1 MRIIGGLFGVLLAL
15 LAGST
20 ASAEATARAS
30 QENREDRGKVQRLVE
45 QMTLEEKLSFVYWNY
60 NLDDPL
66 EKLWIPGVPRLG
78 IPQLSGTDGPAG
90 VTISRPAIAMPAPV
104 ALASSFDEDLA
115 RSYGEVL
122 GREGR
127 AAQQDVILGPM
138 VNNIRVPQAGRNF
151 ETFSEDPLLTG
162 RIAASQVRGVQSQ
175 GLMTSVKHYA
185 ANTQETDRYT
195 TDVDIDERTL
205 REIELPGFE
214 APIRAGASSVMCAY
228 PKVNGTFACGNET
241 LLSSILREQ
250 WDFEGWV
257 MSDWGATHATEDIE
271 AGLDQEMGVDVNP
284 DGSLAPGKFFGDAL
298 GTAIKEG
305 RIPESRLDT
314 SVTRILTQ
322 MDKFGLLDAEP
333 PARPERDVAAGVAVA
348 QRVAEDGAVLL
359 RNEDAVLPLDPDAQQ
374 DLAVIGPTA
383 KEPKVTGLG
392 SSYVEPDYANAPVD
406 TMRERA
412 KGADVRYEVGEE
424 LRGTPIGPDALQPA
438 FEGGRLT
445 PGADGVLYEGTLTVP
460 ETGDYRLAVRMD
472 GGNGGLVIDGAAPI
486 GVGDVFGPLTS
497 VPIRLE
503 AGEHDIQLTG
513 TAPPGGDPTVDVD
526 LTWVTPDAAQQAQD
540 DAVEAARDADVAVVF
555 GYDDG
560 AETAD
565 RTSLSLPGRQDEL
578 IEAVAAVNPR
588 TVVVLNTGSS
598 ITMPWLDS
606 TKAVLDMWYPG
617 QAGAEATTALLF
629 GDAEPGG
636 RLTQTFPRSV
646 EKTPVGSDP
655 RRFPGVDG
663 TVHYD
668 EGIFSGY
675 RWYDQQDVDPLF
687 AFGHGLSYTTFRY
700 GPLSVRPARDG
711 GLVARVKVVNTGDR
725 DGSEVVQAYLGASP
739 DVDLPQAE
747 RQLAGFEKV
756 RLAAGESRWVT
767 VRIEPRALQHWDV
780 ERDAWVTGTGR
791 RTVEVGSSSRDLRR
805 SAEVMVRAQRR

>member
-1 MRIIGGLFGVLLAL
+1 MMVLV
-15 LAGST
+15 AGST
-20 ASAEATARAS
+20 GAVGAKVAGPEESRDD
-30 QENREDRGKVQRLVE
+30 REVHRLVA
-45 QMTLEEKLSFVYWNY
+45 QMTVEEKLSFVYWNY

-66 EKLWIPGVPRLG
+66 EKLWLPGVPRLG

-90 VTISRPAIAMPAPV
+90 VTISRPAVAMPAPV
-104 ALASSFDEDLA
+104 ALASTFDEDLA
-115 RSYGEVL
+115 RRYGEVL

-127 AAQQDVILGPM
+127 AARQDVILGPM

-175 GLMTSVKHYA
+175 GLMTSVKHFA

-205 REIELPGFE
+205 REVELPGFE

-228 PKVNGTFACGNET
+228 PKVNGTFACGNDT
-241 LLSSILREQ
+241 LLNEILREQ
-250 WDFEGWV
+250 WGFEGWV

-298 GTAIKEG
+298 RRAIEEG

-314 SVTRILTQ
+314 SVTRILRQ
-322 MDKFGLLDAEP
+322 MERFGLLDAEP
-333 PARPERDVAAGVAVA
+333 PTRPQRDVAGGVAVA
-348 QRVAEDGAVLL
+348 QEVAEEGAVLL
-359 RNEDAVLPLDPDAQQ
+359 RNEDSLLPLDPDADQEI
-374 DLAVIGPTA
+374 AVIGPTA

-392 SSYVEPDYANAPVD
+392 SSYVEPDFANAPLD
-406 TMRERA
+406 AMRDRA
-412 KGADVRYEVGEE
+412 PASQLSYQVGEE
-424 LRGTPIGPDALQPA
+424 LRGTAIGPDALQPT
-438 FEGGRLT
+438 FESGRKT
-445 PGADGVLYEGTLTVP
+445 PDANGVLYEGTLTVP
-460 ETGDYRLAVRMD
+460 ETGDYRIAVRMD
-472 GGNGGLVIDGAAPI
+472 GGNGGLVVDGGAPI

-497 VPIRLE
+497 VPLRLD
-503 AGEHDIQLTG
+503 AGEHSIQLTG

-526 LTWVTPDAAQQAQD
+526 LTWVTPGAARQAQD
-540 DAVEAARDADVAVVF
+540 AAVEAARGADVAVVF

-565 RTSLSLPGRQDEL
+565 RTSLALPGRQDEL
-578 IEAVAAVNPR
+578 IEAVARANPR

-598 ITMPWLDS
+598 VTMPWLDS
-606 TKAVLDMWYPG
+606 TRAVLDMWYPG
-617 QAGAEATTALLF
+617 QAGAEATAALLF

-636 RLTQTFPRSV
+636 RLTQTFPRSI
-646 EKTPVGSDP
+646 EETPVGSDP
-655 RRFPGVDG
+655 RRFPGVAG

-675 RWYDQQDVDPLF
+675 RWYDKEDVQPLF
-687 AFGHGLSYTTFRY
+687 AFGHGLSYTSFRY
-700 GPLSVRPARDG
+700 GPLTVRPARDG
-711 GLVARVKVVNTGDR
+711 GLVARVKVTNTGDR
-725 DGSEVVQAYLGASP
+725 AGSEVVQAYLGPSP
-739 DVDLPQAE
+739 EVELPQAE

-756 RLAAGESRWVT
+756 RLRAGESRWVV
-767 VRIEPRALQHWDV
+767 VRIAPRALQHWDV
-780 ERDAWVTGTGR
+780 DRDTWVTGTGR
-791 RTVEVGSSSRDLRR
+791 RTVEVGASSRDLRR
-805 SAEVMVRAQRR
+805 GVDVTVRTQGR

>member
-1 MRIIGGLFGVLLAL
+1 
-15 LAGST
+15 
-20 ASAEATARAS
+20 
-30 QENREDRGKVQRLVE
+30 
-45 QMTLEEKLSFVYWNY
+45 MTVEEKLSFVYWNY

-66 EKLWIPGVPRLG
+66 EKLWLPGVPRLG

-90 VTISRPAIAMPAPV
+90 VTISRPAVAMPAPV
-104 ALASSFDEDLA
+104 ALASTFDEDLA
-115 RSYGEVL
+115 RKYGEVL

-127 AAQQDVILGPM
+127 AARQDVILGPM

-228 PKVNGTFACGNET
+228 PKVNGTFACSNET
-241 LLSSILREQ
+241 LLTSILREQ

-257 MSDWGATHATEDIE
+257 MSDWGAAHATEDIE

-298 GTAIKEG
+298 GRAIEEG

-322 MDKFGLLDAEP
+322 MERFGLLDADP
-333 PARPERDVAAGVAVA
+333 PARPERDVAGGVAVA

-359 RNEDAVLPLDPDAQQ
+359 RNEDDVLPLDPDAQQ

-406 TMRERA
+406 TIRERA
-412 KGADVRYEVGEE
+412 QGADVSYEVGEE

-445 PGADGVLYEGTLTVP
+445 PDAGGVLYEGTLTVP
-460 ETGDYRLAVRMD
+460 ETGVYRLAVRMD
-472 GGNGGLVIDGAAPI
+472 GGNGGLVVDGAAPI

-503 AGEHDIQLTG
+503 AGEHDLQLTG

-540 DAVEAARDADVAVVF
+540 AAVEAARDADVAVVF

-565 RTSLSLPGRQDEL
+565 RTSLGLPGRQDEL
-578 IEAVAAVNPR
+578 IAAVAAANPR

-606 TKAVLDMWYPG
+606 TQAVLDMWYPG

-646 EKTPVGSDP
+646 EETPVGADA

-700 GPLSVRPARDG
+700 GPLTVRPARDG
-711 GLVARVKVVNTGDR
+711 GLVARVKVANTGDR
-725 DGSEVVQAYLGASP
+725 AGSEVVQAYLGASP
-739 DVDLPQAE
+739 RVDLPQAE

-805 SAEVMVRAQRR
+805 SAEVMVREKRR

>member
-1 MRIIGGLFGVLLAL
+1 MRILGGLFGIMMVLS
-15 LAGST
+15 AGST
-20 ASAEATARAS
+20 AAVEARPAGPEES
-30 QENREDRGKVQRLVE
+30 WDDRKVHRLVT
-45 QMTLEEKLSFVYWNY
+45 QMTVEEKLSFVYWNY

-66 EKLWIPGVPRLG
+66 EKLWLPGVPRLG

-90 VTISRPAIAMPAPV
+90 VTISRPAVAMPAPV
-104 ALASSFDEDLA
+104 ALASTFDEDLA
-115 RSYGEVL
+115 RKYGEVL

-127 AAQQDVILGPM
+127 AARQDVILGPM

-228 PKVNGTFACGNET
+228 PKVNGTFACSNET
-241 LLSSILREQ
+241 LLTSILREQ

-257 MSDWGATHATEDIE
+257 MSDWGAAHATEDIE

-298 GTAIKEG
+298 GRAIEEG

-322 MDKFGLLDAEP
+322 MERFGLLDADP
-333 PARPERDVAAGVAVA
+333 PARPERDVAGGVAVA

-359 RNEDAVLPLDPDAQQ
+359 RNEDDVLPLDPDAQQ

-406 TMRERA
+406 TIRERA
-412 KGADVRYEVGEE
+412 QGADVSYEVGEE

-445 PGADGVLYEGTLTVP
+445 PDAGGVLYEGTLTVP
-460 ETGDYRLAVRMD
+460 ETGVYRLAVRMD
-472 GGNGGLVIDGAAPI
+472 GGNGGLVVDGAAPI

-503 AGEHDIQLTG
+503 AGEHDLQLTG

-540 DAVEAARDADVAVVF
+540 AAVEAARDADVAVVF

-565 RTSLSLPGRQDEL
+565 RTSLGLPGRQDEL
-578 IEAVAAVNPR
+578 IAAVAAANPR

-606 TKAVLDMWYPG
+606 TQAVLDMWYPG

-646 EKTPVGSDP
+646 EETPVGADA

-700 GPLSVRPARDG
+700 GPLTVRPARDG
-711 GLVARVKVVNTGDR
+711 GLVARVKVANTGDR
-725 DGSEVVQAYLGASP
+725 AGSEVVQAYLGASP
-739 DVDLPQAE
+739 RVDLPQAE

-805 SAEVMVRAQRR
+805 SAEVMVREKRR